1 MPPRGSKLTKVES
14 PAVPA
19 LDEEVV
25 VVGGLARGAAP
36 QVWTGIWLFRCAGE
50 WS

>member
-19 LDEEVV
+19 LDEEVLEW
-25 VVGGLARGAAP
+25 GLATGEAP